1 MIHEIHGNQWTPA
14 FCNHYSISQTLSAAF
29 GSLPLRDTFN
39 TLWWEPWNWHLING
53 EHVTGRLFITIMT
66 DREGRIDDE
75 RRLKLGHKNKTT
87 CSSHETWY
95 DGSVLW
101 DVMGTTDIHWCIQRM
116 DKGCAGLWESP
127 TTINNLIL
135 SNIRMTG
142 TVIMMI
148 KWSSVLSTTRRRL
161 MSVQWIRFIGPVD
174 GTWPQCVPKEVDTI
188 TRKTSSPNPTSI
200 YLGRRLWCYDEGR
213 TLMTGYVSNLS
224 FLLYWILTQIF

>member
-75 RRLKLGHKNKTT
+75 GRLKLGHKNKTT

-101 DVMGTTDIHWCIQRM
+101 DVMGNERLTYIDVSKEWIKAVLVSGSPQRP
-116 DKGCAGLWESP
+116 L
-127 TTINNLIL
+127 TIWFCPISGWQERWWWW
-135 SNIRMTG
+135 SNG
-142 TVIMMI
+142 AVFF
-148 KWSSVLSTTRRRL
+148 RL
-161 MSVQWIRFIGPVD
+161 PED
-174 GTWPQCVPKEVDTI
+174 D
-188 TRKTSSPNPTSI
+188 
-200 YLGRRLWCYDEGR
+200 
-213 TLMTGYVSNLS
+213 
-224 FLLYWILTQIF
+224 